1 MNRKRQVLSTAAG
14 LFLVGILFMA
24 AVVSPEY
31 FTAYTD
37 KKLLNKMEY
46 VDASYD
52 IYEVTYTSFI
62 EKIKAIG
69 KITGIRKNYSSVK
82 INDANFD
89 YKYINK
95 IIRKE
100 FNDLYKCGI
109 LNRKIKLRPKK
120 LSLCEKYM
128 LYPASKEDN
137 IKGIS
142 FIKAIYKLKKGI
154 IEVYI
159 DEEYHKIYEL
169 VIPYELYKN
178 KIITTDSGIVMQST
192 YSYSV
197 GGIEEKY
204 EDPYYSFIVNLM
216 EYYYGAEAAG
226 SISLSQCIDNVYYNG
241 FMEFGDGIEVE
252 TGRWVYSDMQDSEYG
267 EYVHIGINL
276 KYKLY

>member
-31 FTAYTD
+31 FTSYTD

-69 KITGIRKNYSSVK
+69 KITGIGKNYSSVK

-128 LYPASKEDN
+128 LYPALFFYL
-137 IKGIS
+137 I
-142 FIKAIYKLKKGI
+142 
-154 IEVYI
+154 
-159 DEEYHKIYEL
+159 
-169 VIPYELYKN
+169 
-178 KIITTDSGIVMQST
+178 
-192 YSYSV
+192 
-197 GGIEEKY
+197 
-204 EDPYYSFIVNLM
+204 
-216 EYYYGAEAAG
+216 
-226 SISLSQCIDNVYYNG
+226 
-241 FMEFGDGIEVE
+241 
-252 TGRWVYSDMQDSEYG
+252 
-267 EYVHIGINL
+267 
-276 KYKLY
+276 

>member
-1 MNRKRQVLSTAAG
+1 MDRKKQYIHTTA
-14 LFLVGILFMA
+14 GILLICLLFMA
-24 AVVSPEY
+24 AVLSPEY

-37 KKLLNKMEY
+37 KKLLNKTEY
-46 VDASYD
+46 INSSYNA
-52 IYEVTYTSFI
+52 YEVTYTSFT
-62 EKIKAIG
+62 EKVKAIG
-69 KITGIRKNYSSVK
+69 RITNNDGYYNSVK
-82 INDANFD
+82 INDADFD

-100 FNDLYKCGI
+100 FNDLYKCGV
-109 LNRKIKLRPKK
+109 LQRKLRLRANKI
-120 LSLCEKYM
+120 SSCEKYM
-128 LYPASKEDN
+128 LYPSVEKDN

-142 FIKAIYKLKKGI
+142 FIKAVYKLKKGI